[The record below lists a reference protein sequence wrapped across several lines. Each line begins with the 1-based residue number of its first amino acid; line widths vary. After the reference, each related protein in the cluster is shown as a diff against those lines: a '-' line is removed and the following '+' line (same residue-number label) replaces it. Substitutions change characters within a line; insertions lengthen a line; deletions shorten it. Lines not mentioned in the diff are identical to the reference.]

1 MSQKFFN
8 RWSAAEQEGIMSIL
22 FGILKQH
29 DGIVLDQQLREF
41 GSTTSR
47 YAPEGTIAIAAG
59 CVGMGF
65 QPYSTTSRSALEQQ
79 PRRDHAGNLL
89 TFDGRLDNHETLR
102 ETLHVEDAAAT
113 DSELVL
119 AAYRQW
125 NDECFRCFVGDWA
138 LALWDARSKRL
149 YLARDHAGT
158 RTLYFQKRKDSLVWA
173 TYVDTFFAGNAEQTV
188 DETYVAAY
196 LAGAPRQDRT
206 PYANIRAV
214 PPAHVLIASERSLTL
229 KRHWSWIAND
239 RIRYKN
245 SGDYD
250 AHFLHLFGQSVAR
263 RAAQGEPIL
272 AQLSGGMDS
281 TSIVCMSDH
290 LRWQADPH
298 STLLDTVSY
307 YDDTE
312 PSWNEK
318 PYFTITEAHRG
329 QTGLHVNV
337 SIPRRSFQPAASAS
351 GEVFYRWPGFDKESW
366 EHEQRL
372 YEQLQSYGYRVLLS
386 GIGGDELLGGV
397 PTPIPELSDTLAA
410 GDLVGLFRKATR
422 WCVKTHT
429 PVFHMLADVF
439 RSTCALYLPMHSDRV
454 PPPSWMSPR
463 LNRLLEELPSYTPDS
478 ERLFGLCP
486 SAIFAGRAWLSVLE
500 SLPSHNPEFF
510 SRYEYRYPYLDR
522 DLVDFLLRV
531 PREQLVQPGRRRAMM
546 RRALAGIVPEEI
558 LERKRKGFIA
568 RQPLAVLQNSPAA
581 IRALFADPLVAVNGW
596 IDLKELQR
604 SVERITS
611 GQDTDSWP
619 AFQRL
624 AAMEIFLRSIAAC
637 APQASLEQHEPADGV
652 RAEFHLL
659 RNDTASVEDAQ

>member
-1 MSQKFFN
+1 
-8 RWSAAEQEGIMSIL
+8 MSIL
-22 FGILKQH
+22 FGIRKRH
-29 DGIVLDQQLREF
+29 DGIVHDRQLREF
-41 GSTTSR
+41 GGATLR
-47 YAPEGTIAIAAG
+47 YAPEGTFAVADG

-65 QPYSTTSRSALEQQ
+65 QPYPTTSRSALEQQ
-79 PRRDHAGNLL
+79 PRRDYTGNVL

-102 ETLHVEDAAAT
+102 ETLHVEDATAT

-119 AAYRQW
+119 AAYRKW
-125 NDECFRCFVGDWA
+125 NEECFRRFVGDWA

-158 RTLYFQKRKDSLVWA
+158 RTLYFQKRDGSLVWA
-173 TYVDTFFAGNAEQTV
+173 TYVDTFFAGNAAQTV

-196 LAGAPRQDRT
+196 LAGAPRRDRT

-229 KRHWSWIAND
+229 KRHWNWIAD
-239 RIRYKN
+239 DLIRYKN

-250 AHFLHLFGQSVAR
+250 AHFLHLFGQSVAQ
-263 RAAQGEPIL
+263 RAAPGEPIL

-290 LRWQADPH
+290 LRRQADPH
-298 STLLDTVSY
+298 SILLETVSY

-318 PYFTITEAHRG
+318 PYFTVTEAHRG

-337 SIPRRSFQPAASAS
+337 SIPRRSFQPAATAP
-351 GEVFYRWPGFDKESW
+351 GKMFYRWPGFDKESW
-366 EHEQRL
+366 EHERRIH
-372 YEQLQSYGYRVLLS
+372 EQLQPYGYRVLLS

-410 GDLVGLFRKATR
+410 GDLTGLFRRATQ
-422 WCVKTHT
+422 WCVKTRT
-429 PVFHMLADVF
+429 PVFHLLWDVLQ
-439 RSTCALYLPMHSDRV
+439 STSALYLPMRSDRV
-454 PPPSWMSPR
+454 TPPSWMSPR
-463 LNRLLEELPSYTPDS
+463 LNRLLEELPSHGSNS
-478 ERLFGLCP
+478 EHLFGLRP
-486 SAIFAGRAWLSVLE
+486 SAIFAGHAWLSVLE

-510 SRYEYRYPYLDR
+510 SRYEYRYPYLDK

-531 PREQLVQPGRRRAMM
+531 PRDQLVQPGRRRAMM
-546 RRALAGIVPEEI
+546 RRALAGIVPQEI

-568 RQPLAVLQNSPAA
+568 RQPLAVLQNSSAA
-581 IRALFADPLVAVNGW
+581 IQALFADPLVVANGW
-596 IDLKELQR
+596 IDPKELQR

-611 GQDTDSWP
+611 GQDTESWP
-619 AFQRL
+619 GFQRL
-624 AAMEIFLRSIAAC
+624 AAMEIFLRSCAAAI
-637 APQASLEQHEPADGV
+637 APQASFEQDEPQQGI
-652 RAEFHLL
+652 RSGFHLL
-659 RNDTASVEDAQ
+659 RNDTAFVEDAR